1 MAFAVTWPICI
12 GARLRG
18 LQRARDSQLAAR
30 RGLGQAAR
38 AAARVQGSEPA
49 REGPRQRSGLGYC
62 GRAIG
67 SRLLRGLRGGEEFRF
82 SGLSKKGEDPVP
94 AAPPPQPLFGS
105 HSGKLNFGKK
115 PNGAETLQSNP
126 YSLSW
131 QLKTAS
137 KRRQKR
143 KKKKKKLHAFTEA
156 DCFFLNYLVERS
168 GW

>member
-1 MAFAVTWPICI
+1 M
-12 GARLRG
+12 G
-18 LQRARDSQLAAR
+18 RAT
-30 RGLGQAAR
+30 G
-38 AAARVQGSEPA
+38 PA
-49 REGPRQRSGLGYC
+49 WATVGERSGPGC
-62 GRAIG
+62 GEASGAGRNSG
-67 SRLLRGLRGGEEFRF
+67 SP
-82 SGLSKKGEDPVP
+82 GLSKKGEDPVP

-143 KKKKKKLHAFTEA
+143 KKKKKSCMHSRKLTAF
-156 DCFFLNYLVERS
+156 F
-168 GW
+168 